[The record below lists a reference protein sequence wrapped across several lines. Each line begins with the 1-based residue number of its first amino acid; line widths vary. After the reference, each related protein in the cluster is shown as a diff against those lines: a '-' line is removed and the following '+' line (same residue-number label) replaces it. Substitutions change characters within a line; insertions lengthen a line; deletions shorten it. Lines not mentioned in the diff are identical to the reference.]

1 MTEKRPIS
9 YSESHIYF
17 NSKNLPLI
25 SASDLIIN
33 LEEPIK
39 QEAAKQEPVLV
50 VSWFEICTDYGLR
63 FVGHVFLI
71 SIFESL
77 FFFYFV
83 SKDEDSGILATTD
96 FYTNTLINSCSNLT
110 EPEITIANYV
120 LTKFVNSS
128 TILAQGLNSAL
139 IRERLNFAGFVLSWK
154 YTGVLGGLQAL
165 LLFVSYYN
173 KFKIRWS
180 HIIWENLALVTFLGI
195 YEYLFFSTVIKTYQ
209 TESPQEISARF
220 VRGLQQQCHLL

>member
-25 SASDLIIN
+25 SKSDLIIN
-33 LEEPIK
+33 LETPPVPI
-39 QEAAKQEPVLV
+39 VV
-50 VSWFEICTDYGLR
+50 TVSWCEFCVDYGLR

-71 SIFESL
+71 SIFETL

-96 FYTNTLINSCSNLT
+96 FYTNSLINSCTNLT
-110 EPEITIANYV
+110 ASEITIANYV
-120 LTKFVNSS
+120 LAKFVNSS
-128 TILAQGLNSAL
+128 TILAQGLNSAS
-139 IRERLNFAGFVLSWK
+139 IRSRMNFAGFMLSWQ
-154 YTGVLGGLQAL
+154 YTGFLGGIQAL

-195 YEYLFFSTVIKTYQ
+195 YEYVFFTTVIKNYQ

-220 VRGLQQQCHLL
+220 LSGLQQRCHLL